1 MQIDI
6 IKGIYTDQNSD
17 FRSSLPVNMIPVPKP
32 TGISGSFIRPAYG
45 IVQFAEGPD
54 VDRGGINWNETLYRV
69 MGSKLVKIDRS
80 GNITIVGD
88 VGNDNQYVTMVY
100 SFDRI
105 AVASNRNLFYWDGA
119 TFIQVTDPNLGVV
132 LCVEWIDGYFMTT
145 DGQNIVV
152 TELNDPT
159 IVDPLKYGSSEAD
172 PDPVFRLIK
181 IRNEMYVVNRY
192 TIELFNNVGAPG
204 GVAAFPFARNVGAQI
219 QKGAIGTHACCQFMT
234 SMAFVGSARNETIGV
249 YIGLNG
255 MTNKISTLEVDQILL
270 NYTEEDLSTILVESI
285 IYNAHEFLFLHL
297 PDQTL
302 VYDGTASEE
311 LQYQTWF
318 ILKSGIQPSGR
329 YLVRN
334 IIRCYDKFIF
344 GNDNN
349 GVLGFYTSEVA
360 SHYGKLCEW
369 KIETPIIYNGANGAI
384 IHSLELV
391 CLSGRAAFGDQPVIY
406 TSYSIDGMTWS
417 QEWSFSA
424 GNFGNRTQR
433 IRWMRQGMFKN
444 MRIQRF
450 RGTSDAMLSIAAL
463 EARMV
468 PLYV

>member
-1 MQIDI
+1 
-6 IKGIYTDQNSD
+6 
-17 FRSSLPVNMIPVPKP
+17 
-32 TGISGSFIRPAYG
+32 
-45 IVQFAEGPD
+45 
-54 VDRGGINWNETLYRV
+54 
-69 MGSKLVKIDRS
+69 
-80 GNITIVGD
+80 
-88 VGNDNQYVTMVY
+88 MVY
-100 SFDRI
+100 SFDRL
-105 AVASNRNLFYWDGA
+105 AVASNGNLFYWDGT

-145 DGQNIVV
+145 DGMNIVV

-159 IVDPLKYGSSEAD
+159 VVDPLKYGSAEAD
-172 PDPVFRLIK
+172 PDPVVRLIK
-181 IRNEMYVVNRY
+181 IRNEMYAVNRY
-192 TIELFNNVGAPG
+192 TIEIFNDSG
-204 GVAAFPFARNVGAQI
+204 GTGFPFARNVGAQI

-234 SMAFVGSARNETIGV
+234 SMAFVGSARNETLGV
-249 YIGLNG
+249 YIGLNSI
-255 MTNKISTLEVDQILL
+255 TNKISTLEVDQILL
-270 NYTEEDLSTILVESI
+270 NYTDEELSTILVESI
-285 IYNAHEFLFLHL
+285 IYNAHEFLFVHL

-302 VYDGTASEE
+302 VYDGPGSEA
-311 LQYQTWF
+311 LQYPTWF

-329 YLVRN
+329 YLARN

-344 GNDNN
+344 GNDINSD
-349 GVLGFYTSEVA
+349 LGFYTSEVA
-360 SHYGKLCEW
+360 SHYGQICEW
-369 KIETPIIYNGANGAI
+369 KLETPIIYNGSKGAI

-433 IRWMRQGMFKN
+433 IRWMRQGMFKS

-450 RGTSDAMLSIAAL
+450 RGTSDSMLSIAAL
-463 EARMV
+463 EANMV